1 MRLFDVDKHILEATV
16 TTAVP
21 ITAALE
27 KQVLQKIAA
36 LTGDKANLVNVV
48 NPEIL
53 GGFVLRVG
61 DIEYNASISNH
72 LNQLRKEFDNQDYIS
87 KL

>member
-1 MRLFDVDKHILEATV
+1 M